1 MILINLEEDKIF
13 EKVINTQVVVREPN
27 FVLFK
32 YKKIMSFIFFVACLL
47 NIILYS
53 SKVYKFKREEM
64 GFLKIQVGVTL
75 ISLCV
80 YNIVYSFEQSDT
92 TLVNFFDSFVNAFMT
107 S

>member
-1 MILINLEEDKIF
+1 
-13 EKVINTQVVVREPN
+13 
-27 FVLFK
+27 
-32 YKKIMSFIFFVACLL
+32 
-47 NIILYS
+47 
-53 SKVYKFKREEM
+53 M